1 MEMGTTQWDQFPDAL
16 AKAIGRDSYPESALE
31 VLEARGHIDDYREG
45 KISSEE
51 FLTYARALAFYGDLV
66 ENAAAIPEGRDV
78 EREVQPPQ
86 LGDYEEQ
93 RAGTLGAYLELRV
106 AAHPDVLKWRKN
118 TWSTTRPLPPED
130 AYAIVEDADRRDTLS
145 GSRDIKN
152 KETQPSGHLEF
163 FTREPGRVEPIP
175 YYSGSSLEDL
185 HKVSKR
191 LKAVLF
197 PEWTHA
203 DAAWVIVTGEVREVP
218 WCLVGD
224 IEDFSNSYLTYT
236 KVRLEVE
243 PWITAETV
251 TQAYQYL
258 QRLVLGRR
266 PRAFSEKNMTMA
278 RFVMSQLRN
287 LLSDGSD
294 DEGSQEI
301 SWRVMARLW
310 NQTYPHWSYPDEWQ
324 FYQDVHRVIRAVA
337 RPYDAVGPT
346 SENTGEVTEG
356 SMNEAFATFPVIT
369 IPKQPASKGT
379 MER

>member
-1 MEMGTTQWDQFPDAL
+1 MDTTQWDQNPDAL
-16 AKAIGRDSYPESALE
+16 AKVIGRDTYPNSALE
-31 VLEARGHIDDYREG
+31 VLKARGHLDDLRN
-45 KISSEE
+45 KRISTEE
-51 FLTYARALAFYGDLV
+51 FLEYARALAFYGDLV
-66 ENAAAIPEGRDV
+66 ENATAIPEGRDV
-78 EREVQPPQ
+78 EREVEPPQ
-86 LGDYEEQ
+86 LGGYEEQ
-93 RAGTLGAYLELRV
+93 RSGTLAAYLELRV
-106 AAHPDVLKWRKN
+106 AAHPGVLEWRKL
-118 TWSTTRPLPPED
+118 TWAGSTRAVSSEE
-130 AYAIVEDADRRDTLS
+130 AYRIVEDAEIRDGLS
-145 GSRDIKN
+145 GSWNVKN
-152 KETQPSGHLEF
+152 KVTEPSGYLEF
-163 FTREPGRVEPIP
+163 FTRQPGRVEYIP
-175 YYSGSSLEDL
+175 FYPDSDL
-185 HKVSKR
+185 QR
-191 LKAVLF
+191 LHDLGNKLQDDLF
-197 PEWTHA
+197 PEWTEA

-251 TQAYQYL
+251 TRAYQYL
-258 QRLVLGRR
+258 QHLVLGRR

-278 RFVMSQLRN
+278 RFVMRQIRN
-287 LLSDGSD
+287 LLSHGSD

-301 SWRVMARLW
+301 SWRVIVRLW
-310 NQTYPHWSYPDEWQ
+310 NQTYPQWSYRDEWQ

-369 IPKQPASKGT
+369 IPKQLASKGT